1 LNRLCLHS
9 ALWLLVLYGAAW
21 GQGREVD
28 PRRWGTATINPY
40 GETFE
45 LDYVSPA
52 LHKWY
57 EPRYMPETYMSPWYA
72 QQTNYASEDYARYL
86 SRLLEGEEAYDTFG
100 NPLGRG
106 WLVYSWMQ
114 EQPGP
119 RGSVVDKNL
128 GGLSS
133 LRLQG
138 DQRPAYRDFFSRL
151 VIASDQR
158 GTGAYR
164 LMIGDEIFTR
174 FTPLTF
180 YKPRFNGVRLDYAAE
195 RYSSTVLLSRPS
207 NPDEEAQTNST
218 TLMGGHAEMQLG
230 TQSTLGL
237 TYVNAHNVL
246 TQVEFD
252 EGNPLHGIL
261 TALQNKPL
269 DKLWVRVRDDSPG
282 RGTVGAALAG
292 FDIVMIDTS
301 GRELRGRDIGFLPTV
316 EGGVVQGGR
325 LFARDEE
332 SILLEYDLGSFDFED
347 IQSDDLRQVYVE
359 LSVANDYR
367 IEMASDLQTDGQTRN
382 AEIVFLPVE
391 RSGGNVQDNSN
402 TRVVRLDYGLP
413 TASELI
419 GVDWNLVDWG
429 GLSLQ
434 GEFVLN
440 RRFFRYPNPAISDH
454 YERAD
459 LASAAYIDAQYRRGS
474 WTLFAEA
481 FSIED
486 DYSTSYWI
494 SNQSGRISYK
504 NPIPQV
510 YEFVDDDD
518 DLNGLTEWQRP
529 FFVNWGSDAAQRA
542 GTIQSDRREIAW
554 PGLDENGDFL
564 NDYNQ
569 NGNLLPDYEEPFLRY
584 RSDRPEFLFG
594 LDMNHNGTIDR
605 FENDIL
611 PDYPYKKDHSGYN
624 AFVQIDIIPGLKWI
638 GGRQDIRLLAG
649 DGHARSHYYLA
660 TLVRSLG
667 RGGRLRLVGHGAR
680 VHDDIPDDLRQW
692 VQPLDAPGR
701 MVEVRDFLPGLDAWN
716 HTFYG
721 DIEQRIGPGIRLFHR
736 AKWDWT
742 QQLETAE
749 EARQREGRKTSFFV
763 GLINKA
769 EWSIPIGL
777 GVLEP
782 RWKSE
787 YRRERPFS
795 SRLPASE
802 SIEQLGILMWTQPL
816 MAESVGVSYFPKY
829 GRQLFS
835 TELQVGIEAG
845 RLWLLEG
852 TRTGAETDAT
862 SWTGVV
868 QLRNQ
873 TAYQGYQIVTRTGA
887 QLQRRNLK
895 GAASQEASTVFMSVT
910 AGLNQ

>member
-1 LNRLCLHS
+1 MNRLCLHS

-895 GAASQEASTVFMSVT
+895 GAASQDASTVFMSVT

>member
-1 LNRLCLHS
+1 MNRLCLHS

-692 VQPLDAPGR
+692 IQPLDAPGR